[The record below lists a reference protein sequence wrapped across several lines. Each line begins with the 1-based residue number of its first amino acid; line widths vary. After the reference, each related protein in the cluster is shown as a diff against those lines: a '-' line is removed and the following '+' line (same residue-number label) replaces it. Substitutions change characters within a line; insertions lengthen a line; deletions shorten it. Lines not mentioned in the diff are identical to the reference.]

1 MNKTM
6 EKRIRKLESISQSR
20 ARAAVVFRYG
30 RVKRLSADAVGER
43 HIAIATRATTAV
55 RHVEQC
61 EFEERVGPAG
71 PGDELSF
78 HVYLCSEED
87 HGGKS

>member
-6 EKRIRKLESISQSR
+6 EKRIRKLESILQSR

-30 RVKRLSADAVGER
+30 RVKHLPEDTDGER
-43 HIAIATRATTAV
+43 HIAIATSATTVV

-61 EFEERVGPAG
+61 EFEERVGRAG

-87 HGGKS
+87 NGGKS